1 MVPRLAC
8 PTRIIGTTRNYVGK
22 QHDIRNYAF
31 TYERAGVSIDNGNE
45 LVRRIAKLNPSIGGF
60 SGFVPFGIH
69 YLVASTDGVGTKLK
83 IAQKM
88 DKHDTI
94 GIDLVAMSVNDI
106 ITCGAKPVLFLD
118 YLATGNLDV
127 DVGEQ
132 IIKGIFK
139 GCEMA
144 NCVLLGGETAEM
156 PGFYR
161 TGEYDLAGFAVGTV
175 PKDLVI
181 NGANIEQGD
190 IIMGI
195 PSSGVHSNGFSLVRK
210 VLESRKINLRSQCPW
225 QSAGVSLGEELL
237 TPTRIYVND
246 VLGLLDNAYVDVK
259 GLSHITGGGMTENI
273 PRMFVKDSNLGVNID
288 TRSWEVPEVFKFIK
302 ENGFIAQD
310 EMRRVF
316 NMGIGMVLIVREAD
330 VSSVI
335 KNIPDAKVIGNVTEG
350 EGVKYV

>member
-1 MVPRLAC
+1 MV
-8 PTRIIGTTRNYVGK
+8 PTRIIRTSRPNINK
-22 QHDIRNYAF
+22 KHNIKRHAF

-60 SGFVPFGIH
+60 SGFVPFGIN

-106 ITCGAKPVLFLD
+106 ITCGAKPILFLD
-118 YLATGNLDV
+118 YLATGKLDV

-132 IIKGIFK
+132 IIKGIFQ

-181 NGANIEQGD
+181 NGLSIEQGD

-210 VLESRKINLRSQCPW
+210 VLENRKINLHCQCPW
-225 QSAGVSLGEELL
+225 QAQGVSLGDDLL

-246 VLGLLDNAYVDVK
+246 VLGLLDNAGIDVK

-273 PRMFVKDSNLGVNID
+273 PRMFAKDSNLGVNIN

-302 ENGFIAQD
+302 ENGFIAQE

-330 VSSVI
+330 VPSVM
-335 KNIPDAKVIGNVTEG
+335 KTIPDAKVIGNVTEG